1 MVSRIDNITSVP
13 DIEDPKVKIRYS
25 ETEYNRLLRT
35 YLETVQSQKQFPQGS
50 ELNDFFGLVHN
61 AIISRQNSE
70 GVPSTK
76 RILFLEEDPPN
87 EDEVDTEA
95 ITFILRSRVPGRFDQ
110 GPAGAGRIKEVT
122 GHQRSIIEHPEHP
135 GEKLVTMGRF
145 YDNWITFNI
154 YARTAKAARNR
165 LLWFERMMDAFTWY
179 YRLHGFRV
187 IEEGCGDKESV
198 KLGELEITKYPISF
212 MVRTDDTF
220 HISTQELRSV
230 VFNIGVSRQ

>member
-13 DIEDPKVKIRYS
+13 DIEDPEVKVRYS
-25 ETEYNRLLRT
+25 ETECNRILRV
-35 YLETVQSQKQFPQGS
+35 YLETIQAQKQFSNGS
-50 ELNDFFGLVHN
+50 ELNDFFDLVHN
-61 AIISRQNSE
+61 AIISRQDSE
-70 GVPSTK
+70 GVLKSK
-76 RILFLEEDPPN
+76 RILFLEEDPPS
-87 EDEVDTEA
+87 ESEIDTEA

-110 GPAGAGRIKEVT
+110 GPAGTGRIKEVT

-145 YDNWITFNI
+145 YDNWITFNV
-154 YARTAKAARNR
+154 YARTAKVARHR
-165 LLWFERMMDAFTWY
+165 LLWFERLMDAFTWY

-187 IEEGCGDKESV
+187 IEEGCGDKESIN
-198 KLGELEITKYPISF
+198 LGELEITKYPISY

-220 HISTQELRSV
+220 HISTQELKSV